1 MCYVSRKVLKTCTDV
16 FMQHNTNINMKTDKT
31 LGIYLDYKNAI
42 FMELINKMIVSR
54 NIKFEFKEINNNHS
68 EKEGEDVH
76 NRKEHHLP
84 SAYFLE
90 ICDIIRNYNMVVLFG
105 PNEAK
110 NELFNLLE
118 FDHSFDTIKIQN
130 EKSVAMSEPE
140 MHNFV
145 KEFYK

>member
-1 MCYVSRKVLKTCTDV
+1 
-16 FMQHNTNINMKTDKT
+16 MKTNKT
-31 LGIYLDYKNAI
+31 LGIYLDYTNAF

-54 NIKFEFKEINNNHS
+54 NIKFEFKEIKNTHF
-68 EKEGEDVH
+68 EKEDTNVH
-76 NRKEHHLP
+76 PRIEHHLP

-90 ICDIIRNYNMVVLFG
+90 ISDIIRNYNRVVLFG

-130 EKSVAMSEPE
+130 ENSEVMSESE
-140 MHNFV
+140 MHEFV
-145 KEFYK
+145 KEYYK

>member
-1 MCYVSRKVLKTCTDV
+1 
-16 FMQHNTNINMKTDKT
+16 MKTTKT
-31 LGIYLDYKNAI
+31 LGIYLDYTNAF

-54 NIKFEFKEINNNHS
+54 NIKFEINEKHEKQTESVVEDIHS
-68 EKEGEDVH
+68 K
-76 NRKEHHLP
+76 HHLP

-90 ICDIIRNYNMVVLFG
+90 ICDIIRNYNRVVLFG

-118 FDHSFDTIKIQN
+118 FDHSFDAIKIKN
-130 EKSVAMSEPE
+130 ENSEVMSEE
-140 MHNFV
+140 QMHDFV